1 MSATACSIWNPDVI
15 YNLQYLNSLV
25 SFTICNIWT
34 VWCHSQLAVF
44 EILMSCT
51 ICSNWKV
58 WRHLQLAVFKQP
70 DVTDNLQYLNS
81 LMSLPTICSIWT
93 APCHWQL
100 AVFKQPDV
108 IDNLQYLDSLMS
120 FTTCSIWTA
129 WCHWQPVVHS
139 YARFSRFLIGFF
151 GWLLSD
157 VADQKQLDHEA
168 DAADHELSPLCRCPL
183 GGCGRGL
190 CPSHWWRG
198 TY

>member
-1 MSATACSIWNPDVI
+1 MSFTARSIWTASCQ
-15 YNLQYLNSLV
+15 LQLAVFEILM
-25 SFTICNIWT
+25 SFIICNIWT
-34 VWCHSQLAVF
+34 VWCHLQFAIFEQSGVIRSLQYLKSWCHVQFAVI
-44 EILMSCT
+44 EKS
-51 ICSNWKV
+51 
-58 WRHLQLAVFKQP
+58 
-70 DVTDNLQYLNS
+70 DVIYSLRYLNS
-81 LMSLPTICSIWT
+81 LTSLTICSIWT
-93 APCHWQL
+93 AWCHCRQF
-100 AVFKQPDV
+100 AVFEQPDV

-168 DAADHELSPLCRCPL
+168 DAADRELSPLCRCPL

>member
-34 VWCHSQLAVF
+34 VWCHSQFAVF
-44 EILMSCT
+44 EI
-51 ICSNWKV
+51 
-58 WRHLQLAVFKQP
+58 
-70 DVTDNLQYLNS
+70 

-139 YARFSRFLIGFF
+139 YARFSQFLIGFF

-168 DAADHELSPLCRCPL
+168 DAADRELSPLCRCPL

>member
-1 MSATACSIWNPDVI
+1 MAFTARSIWTASCQ
-15 YNLQYLNSLV
+15 LQ
-25 SFTICNIWT
+25 F
-34 VWCHSQLAVF
+34 AVF

-93 APCHWQL
+93 ARCHWQL

-168 DAADHELSPLCRCPL
+168 DAADRELSPLCRCPL

>member
-1 MSATACSIWNPDVI
+1 MSFTARSIWTASCHSQLVVFEQPHVSYSLQYLKSWCHVQFAVIEKSDVI
-15 YNLQYLNSLV
+15 YSLRYLNSL
-25 SFTICNIWT
+25 T
-34 VWCHSQLAVF
+34 
-44 EILMSCT
+44 
-51 ICSNWKV
+51 
-58 WRHLQLAVFKQP
+58 
-70 DVTDNLQYLNS
+70 S
-81 LMSLPTICSIWT
+81 LTICSIWT
-93 APCHWQL
+93 ARCHWQL

-168 DAADHELSPLCRCPL
+168 DAADRELSPLCRCPL